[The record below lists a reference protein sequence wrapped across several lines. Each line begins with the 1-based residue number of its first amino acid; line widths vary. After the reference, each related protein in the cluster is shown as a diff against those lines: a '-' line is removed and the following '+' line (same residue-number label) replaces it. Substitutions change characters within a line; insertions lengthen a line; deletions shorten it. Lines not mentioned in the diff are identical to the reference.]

1 MQMKRFQKTL
11 AGLFLSTSLMFT
23 SVAIQP
29 LEVRASDIEGYL
41 VQADQYLAVDD
52 PVSAM
57 KVLVDAINVCGKDA
71 RLVAKA
77 DDIRSHTFVTSRKRI
92 LFRPK
97 WC

>member
-57 KVLVDAINVCGKDA
+57 
-71 RLVAKA
+71 
-77 DDIRSHTFVTSRKRI
+77 
-92 LFRPK
+92 
-97 WC
+97 